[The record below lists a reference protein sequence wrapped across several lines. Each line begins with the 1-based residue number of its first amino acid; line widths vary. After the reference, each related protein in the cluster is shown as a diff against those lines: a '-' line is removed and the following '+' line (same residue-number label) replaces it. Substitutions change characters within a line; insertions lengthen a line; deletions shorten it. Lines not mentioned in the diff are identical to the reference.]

1 MTTIGYSTQ
10 HSHADV
16 HPADCDCGACID
28 VRLLHE
34 DVETTIDGW
43 LSLRREDV
51 QREAEAQAAQML
63 AAHDEWLATLADQRE
78 DYEQWRWSVGDVAL

>member
-1 MTTIGYSTQ
+1 MTIGYSTP
-10 HSHADV
+10 HGAELHRDG
-16 HPADCDCGACID
+16 CDCLACID

-34 DVETTIDGW
+34 DAEATIDGW

-51 QREAEAQAAQML
+51 QRAAEEQEAQML